1 MRQIMFTQ
9 PKIVLSKKSGERAY
23 ITFYYNGKR
32 LREYNGNRLD
42 LSINPNQFEDVKD
55 RNRLLKRLQF
65 EFDKALNQGWNPFNK
80 EAELPS
86 LGEALDNVLK
96 DKMSSNLCALYKR
109 NLKAVIR
116 MFKEFVPSKA
126 LKAKC
131 DDLDFALIE
140 EFLKKFQTSE
150 RNYINR
156 RRCLGTIF
164 NEMVR
169 KGFGE
174 NNPVKNT
181 KPARAKASLHA
192 PYSNDQLKSVLNFL
206 KDHYP
211 NLHLCCLLTYG
222 CLLRPHHEIRL
233 LKRRHIVQDFTQI
246 QLSGNENKSKRV
258 RTVYL
263 PTYVQS
269 ALRERLSTV
278 TDLEANIFTLNDE
291 PYNVGYFNVM
301 WGKAKIKMIKAKIL
315 EPKQTIYSFR
325 HTAAVNVY
333 RKTKDLYILQQL
345 LQHSNMIVTLNYLR
359 GLGEV
364 NDERLRDVLPELY

>member
-1 MRQIMFTQ
+1 MFTQ

-65 EFDKALNQGWNPFNK
+65 EFDKALNQGWNPFVK

-86 LGEALDNVLK
+86 LNEALEKVLI
-96 DKMSSNLCALYKR
+96 DKMNSNLCDLYKR

-116 MFKEFVPSKA
+116 MFREFLPSKI
-126 LKAKC
+126 LKAEC
-131 DDLDFALIE
+131 DQLDFALIE
-140 EFLKKFQTSE
+140 EFLNKFQTSE

-169 KGFGE
+169 KGFAK

-192 PYSNDQLKSVLNFL
+192 PYSNEQLKSVLNFL

-233 LKRRHIVQDFTQI
+233 LKLRHIVQGFTQI

-263 PTYVQS
+263 PRYVQD
-269 ALRERLSTV
+269 ALRERLAMLH
-278 TDLEANIFTLNDE
+278 DKEANIFTFTDE

-333 RKTKDLYILQQL
+333 RKTKDLHILQQL

-359 GLGEV
+359 GLGEI
-364 NDERLRDVLPELY
+364 NDERLRDVLPEL